1 MEIAVQEEAAAV
13 AEQATKGKTES
24 GFEYQIPRENFD
36 NYELV
41 ELLAEAQE
49 NPLLFPRAVT
59 MFLGKEQTERLK
71 DHVRTES
78 GIVPA
83 EKMTELVMEIMN
95 EQKETKNS

>member
-1 MEIAVQEEAAAV
+1 MSQKDNEI
-13 AEQATKGKTES
+13 KGKTKC
-24 GFEYQIPRENFD
+24 GFEYAVPKENID

-41 ELLAEAQE
+41 ELLGEAQE

-59 MFLGKEQTERLK
+59 MFLGKEQTEKLK

-83 EKMTELVMEIMN
+83 EKMTILVMEIM
-95 EQKETKNS
+95 EDQKETKNS